1 MYYDWGLIEASFAQ
15 QYQIRLRNED
25 DMSWNEFETLL
36 AGLLPNSPLG
46 KVIAIRSEKD
56 PKMLKSFTR
65 DQKELRRQ
73 WTQFRTKCVTRDE
86 KTARQAVLA
95 FQQMMKDAFYQE
107 VK

>member
-1 MYYDWGLIEASFAQ
+1 
-15 QYQIRLRNED
+15 
-25 DMSWNEFETLL
+25 MSWNEFETLL

-56 PKMLKSFTR
+56 PKVLKSFTK

-86 KTARQAVLA
+86 ETARQAVLA
-95 FQQMMKDAFYQE
+95 FQQMMKAAFYQE